1 MGTINEISDPTIV
14 IGALTDAGRSGKN
27 NEDNF
32 VVFESQVGGKEGA
45 TGWATVPVLMVADGI
60 GGNVAGETASQMAVD
75 TFREAFLHA
84 QSPSLSQRLVEALE
98 SANSAIY
105 QKTLE
110 QPNLQGMGTTVV
122 AAALLR
128 ERLYVAHAGDSR
140 AYLIRKGK
148 AYQLTLDHTWAQE
161 AIEAGRLT
169 AAQAREHPNRHVIKR
184 YVGIAPTVEVDPLL
198 VDINRG
204 PLDPDQIQS
213 WPKSDHLDLQ
223 ADDTL
228 LLCSDGLTDV
238 VSDKEIEQT
247 VTRNQPQEA
256 ARKLIELANKAGGPD
271 NITVLIL
278 QRRQPGAPVA
288 KPRGRSPVMA
298 AILGAVLIAMAVGT
312 WVVLGNQSTDNNSAA
327 ATATA
332 IALANAATAIAP
344 PTAPATATSEPTAT
358 AVPATATTAPTF
370 TPSPSPTASATVAQL
385 SDASV
390 AGTQTAVAAITDQK
404 AMSGTTNMVSILDGT
419 PVTGTATVIAT
430 PTGVRTR
437 PPTSTPVQDPPTPTA
452 TMTPMVTP
460 TVNQVR
466 TPTRA
471 ATPGQA
477 APTPT
482 SAVSPS
488 NTGNVPQ
495 LTISLLAPGDGDTLS
510 DRTTL
515 SWAISSILPTGYL
528 FEPVF
533 WQGNKDP
540 MLDGRGYGGA
550 TKETTLGI
558 TVETFRASGASE
570 GEYYWG
576 VLLVKENPYQRVTYL
591 GGKWLLHV
599 KLSAPGSSS
608 SSDSSPPP
616 SDGGNRED

>member
-75 TFREAFLHA
+75 TFREAFVRTQEL
-84 QSPSLSQRLVEALE
+84 SPSQRLVEALE

-169 AAQAREHPNRHVIKR
+169 PAQAREHPNRHVIKR

-223 ADDTL
+223 PDDTL

-278 QRRQPGAPVA
+278 QRRQAGAPVA
-288 KPRGRSPVMA
+288 KPGGRSPVMA
-298 AILGAVLIAMAVGT
+298 AVMGAALIVMTAVAGLILYYFDNGT
-312 WVVLGNQSTDNNSAA
+312 SAA
-327 ATATA
+327 TTATPTLVA
-332 IALANAATAIAP
+332 DTNPTATPEALAENPNTA
-344 PTAPATATSEPTAT
+344 PTATIPPATATETPSA
-358 AVPATATTAPTF
+358 
-370 TPSPSPTASATVAQL
+370 TPSPSPSATTTPLAT
-385 SDASV
+385 SEV
-390 AGTQTAVAAITDQK
+390 AGTQTAVAGSVDQR
-404 AMSGTTNMVSILDGT
+404 AESG
-419 PVTGTATVIAT
+419 
-430 PTGVRTR
+430 
-437 PPTSTPVQDPPTPTA
+437 
-452 TMTPMVTP
+452 
-460 TVNQVR
+460 
-466 TPTRA
+466 A
-471 ATPGQA
+471 A
-477 APTPT
+477 
-482 SAVSPS
+482 
-488 NTGNVPQ
+488 N
-495 LTISLLAPGDGDTLS
+495 
-510 DRTTL
+510 
-515 SWAISSILPTGYL
+515 ISSII
-528 FEPVF
+528 
-533 WQGNKDP
+533 
-540 MLDGRGYGGA
+540 DG
-550 TKETTLGI
+550 TTITTTLTT
-558 TVETFRASGASE
+558 TV
-570 GEYYWG
+570 
-576 VLLVKENPYQRVTYL
+576 
-591 GGKWLLHV
+591 
-599 KLSAPGSSS
+599 
-608 SSDSSPPP
+608 
-616 SDGGNRED
+616 

>member
-75 TFREAFLHA
+75 TFRDAFAGA
-84 QSPSLSQRLVEALE
+84 QSQSLSQRLVEALE

-169 AAQAREHPNRHVIKR
+169 PAQAREHPNRHVIKR

-247 VTRNQPQEA
+247 VSRNHPQEA
-256 ARKLIELANKAGGPD
+256 ARKLIDLANKAGGPD

-288 KPRGRSPVMA
+288 KPGGRSPVMA
-298 AILGAVLIAMAVGT
+298 IGLIVVLVALVAAVGFVIQT
-312 WVVLGNQSTDNNSAA
+312 QLRNNGNTAA
-327 ATATA
+327 ATA
-332 IALANAATAIAP
+332 IALANGV
-344 PTAPATATSEPTAT
+344 TATSAPTIAITAT
-358 AVPATATTAPTF
+358 TAATDTPVPATATVTLSA
-370 TPSPSPTASATVAQL
+370 TPSPSPTASETVTP
-385 SDASV
+385 SDANSI
-390 AGTQTAVAAITDQK
+390 ASTQTAVAAVVNQE
-404 AMSGTTNMVSILDGT
+404 AESGAANIGDILDGT
-419 PVTGTATVIAT
+419 PVATT
-430 PTGVRTR
+430 PTMTITPNGASTR
-437 PPTSTPVQDPPTPTA
+437 PPTSTPVSDPPTPTA
-452 TMTPMVTP
+452 TLTPTVTP
-460 TVNQVR
+460 TTNQVR
-466 TPTRA
+466 TPTRT
-471 ATPGQA
+471 ATVKA
-477 APTPT
+477 ITPISESSIAGNLPIT
-482 SAVSPS
+482 IILLSP
-488 NTGNVPQ
+488 N
-495 LTISLLAPGDGDTLS
+495 DGDTIENKLS
-510 DRTTL
+510 F
-515 SWAISSILPTGYL
+515 SWEANAPLPVGYQ
-528 FEPVF
+528 FEPIF
-533 WQGNKDP
+533 WREGQDP
-540 MLDGRGYGGA
+540 MRDGKGYGGS
-550 TKETTLGI
+550 TTDMNLSISVDVFRETG
-558 TVETFRASGASE
+558 E
-570 GEYYWG
+570 GKYYWG
-576 VLLVKENPYQRVTYL
+576 VRLAEIPYKPLQYL
-591 GGKWLLHV
+591 GGGRVIHV
-599 KLSAPGSSS
+599 RL
-608 SSDSSPPP
+608 SSPSNNNDTKP
-616 SDGGNRED
+616 SCDPNKQTC

>member
-1 MGTINEISDPTIV
+1 MGTIKEISDPTIG

-32 VVFESQVGGKEGA
+32 VVFESQSGSKEGT
-45 TGWATVPVLMVADGI
+45 TGWSAAQVLLVADGI
-60 GGNVAGETASQMAVD
+60 GGNVAGEMASQMAVD
-75 TFREAFLHA
+75 TFREAFAGA
-84 QSPSLSQRLVEALE
+84 QSQSLSQRLVEALE
-98 SANSAIY
+98 SANSTIY
-105 QKTLE
+105 QKTLD

-122 AAALLR
+122 AAALAGS
-128 ERLYVAHAGDSR
+128 RLYVAHAGDSR

-213 WPKSDHLDLQ
+213 WPKTDHLDLQ
-223 ADDTL
+223 RDDTL

-288 KPRGRSPVMA
+288 KPGGRSPVMA
-298 AILGAVLIAMAVGT
+298 AILGAVLIAMAIGT
-312 WVVLGNQSTDNNSAA
+312 WVVLGNQSTDNNSAT

-332 IALANAATAIAP
+332 IAFANAATVTTP
-344 PTAPATATSEPTAT
+344 QTAPATATSEPTAT
-358 AVPATATTAPTF
+358 AMPATATAAATF
-370 TPSPSPTASATVAQL
+370 TPSPSPTASATVTQL
-385 SDASV
+385 PTDSI

-419 PVTGTATVIAT
+419 PVTGTITVTAT
-430 PTGVRTR
+430 PNGVRTR

-452 TMTPMVTP
+452 TMTPTVTP

-466 TPTRA
+466 TPTKTTA
-471 ATPGQA
+471 NPAAPSLATP
-477 APTPT
+477 TNT
-482 SAVSPS
+482 NSTS
-488 NTGNVPQ
+488 NTPAV
-495 LTISLLAPGDGDTLS
+495 TVSLLKPNDGDTF
-510 DRTTL
+510 DNKVTL
-515 SWAISSILPTGYL
+515 EWAISSPLPEGYL

-533 WQGNKDP
+533 WREGEDP
-540 MLDGRGYGGA
+540 MRDGRGYGGT
-550 TKETTLGI
+550 TKGTNI
-558 TVETFRASGASE
+558 SVSAETFRKSGE
-570 GEYYWG
+570 GRYFWG
-576 VLLVKENPYQRVTYL
+576 VLLIQEPYTKIAFLNEQRL
-591 GGKWLLHV
+591 INV
-599 KLSAPGSSS
+599 KLSGGESSS
-608 SSDSSPPP
+608 PSDNSPPDNSP
-616 SDGGNRED
+616 PDDGGNRED

>member
-45 TGWATVPVLMVADGI
+45 TGWAKVPVLMVADGI

-140 AYLIRKGK
+140 AYVIRKGK

-184 YVGIAPTVEVDPLL
+184 FVGIAPTVDIDPMIL
-198 VDINRG
+198 DINRG
-204 PLDPDQIQS
+204 PLEPDQIQS

-247 VTRNQPQEA
+247 VSRNQPQEA

-271 NITVLIL
+271 NITALIL

-288 KPRGRSPVMA
+288 KPGGRSPVMA
-298 AILGAVLIAMAVGT
+298 AVLGLVLIALAVGT
-312 WVVLGNQSTDNNSAA
+312 WMVLGNQDANNNSASA
-327 ATATA
+327 SATTTA
-332 IALANAATAIAP
+332 IALADAATVTPP
-344 PTAPATATSEPTAT
+344 PTLQATSTTEPTAT
-358 AVPATATTAPTF
+358 AVPATATPST
-370 TPSPSPTASATVAQL
+370 TPLPSPTANATATTVE
-385 SDASV
+385 V
-390 AGTQTAVAAITDQK
+390 EAGTPPALVATADEKAAS
-404 AMSGTTNMVSILDGT
+404 AATTMNDNLNET
-419 PVTGTATVIAT
+419 PVTTTPMMTTTPNGT
-430 PTGVRTR
+430 RTR
-437 PPTSTPVQDPPTPTA
+437 PPTSTPVVDTPTPSATPTPTI
-452 TMTPMVTP
+452 
-460 TVNQVR
+460 
-466 TPTRA
+466 
-471 ATPGQA
+471 
-477 APTPT
+477 TPT
-482 SAVSPS
+482 SNRVVATPTASRIPTAGTSQAPPSAAPASGIPGNAQAVL
-488 NTGNVPQ
+488 Q
-495 LTISLLAPGDGDTLS
+495 QPGSGDTLNS
-510 DRTTL
+510 KLQFMWVPNFTL
-515 SWAISSILPTGYL
+515 PEGYA

-533 WQGNKDP
+533 WTKGQSAMQG
-540 MLDGRGYGGA
+540 LGYGGS
-550 TKETTLGI
+550 TEKSEISLGPENFTTP
-558 TVETFRASGASE
+558 
-570 GEYYWG
+570 GEYFWA
-576 VLLVKENPYQRVTYL
+576 VLLVQVSPYSRV
-591 GGKWLLHV
+591 KN
-599 KLSAPGSSS
+599 LSEERPIIVEFPSS
-608 SSDSSPPP
+608 SSDP
-616 SDGGNRED
+616 SGGGRDK

>member
-169 AAQAREHPNRHVIKR
+169 PAQAREHPNRHVIKR

-288 KPRGRSPVMA
+288 KPGGRSPVMA
-298 AILGAVLIAMAVGT
+298 AILGAALIMMTVGA
-312 WVVLGNQSTDNNSAA
+312 WLFLQNQVDNSANGITA
-327 ATATA
+327 TATLTATVVEAVAAAPTTLEATATLAPTATPVPTVATATA
-332 IALANAATAIAP
+332 
-344 PTAPATATSEPTAT
+344 TATSTNT
-358 AVPATATTAPTF
+358 PALLN
-370 TPSPSPTASATVAQL
+370 S
-385 SDASV
+385 
-390 AGTQTAVAAITDQK
+390 QTA
-404 AMSGTTNMVSILDGT
+404 N
-419 PVTGTATVIAT
+419 
-430 PTGVRTR
+430 
-437 PPTSTPVQDPPTPTA
+437 TPTA
-452 TMTPMVTP
+452 TVGISNTTVTLDANQVASAAAATMAGSAADVITTIDSETTP
-460 TVNQVR
+460 TM
-466 TPTRA
+466 TPTRRKTTQREPTSTA
-471 ATPGQA
+471 IPEMSKTPTATPTLTPVA
-477 APTPT
+477 TATRATSLTTVVPTKT
-482 SAVSPS
+482 VSVSANNP
-488 NTGNVPQ
+488 PID
-495 LTISLLAPGDGDTLS
+495 LTNAGVSLLSPTNDSTLDS
-510 DRTTL
+510 KQTF
-515 SWAISSILPTGYL
+515 SWAANFNLPADY
-528 FEPVF
+528 EYEIVF
-533 WQGNKDP
+533 WQAGQDAFKEGLGFSGTTTSTNLSVNVDVFRE
-540 MLDGRGYGGA
+540 RGQA
-550 TKETTLGI
+550 Q
-558 TVETFRASGASE
+558 

-576 VLLVKENPYQRVTYL
+576 IMLVKKTPLYDRVKYL
-591 GGKWLLHV
+591 GGQNLIHIKYPEQ
-599 KLSAPGSSS
+599 SSGNGS
-608 SSDSSPPP
+608 
-616 SDGGNRED
+616 GGRETNDDN

>member
-45 TGWATVPVLMVADGI
+45 TGWVTVPVLMVADGI

-223 ADDTL
+223 PDDTL

-288 KPRGRSPVMA
+288 KTGGRSPVMA
-298 AILGAVLIAMAVGT
+298 AILGAVLIAMAIGT
-312 WVVLGNQSTDNNSAA
+312 WVVLGNQSTDNNSAL

-332 IALANAATAIAP
+332 VALANAATVT
-344 PTAPATATSEPTAT
+344 TAPTIA
-358 AVPATATTAPTF
+358 ATATTVPTD
-370 TPSPSPTASATVAQL
+370 TPVPANATLTLSPSATASPTAATGNVE
-385 SDASV
+385 
-390 AGTQTAVAAITDQK
+390 AGTPPVLATIDQK
-404 AMSGTTNMVSILDGT
+404 AASAATKLNTVLDET
-419 PVTGTATVIAT
+419 PSTAT
-430 PTGVRTR
+430 PTLTATPVATNTR
-437 PPTSTPVQDPPTPTA
+437 LPTSTPVQDPPTSTA
-452 TMTPMVTP
+452 TLTPTVTP
-460 TVNQVR
+460 T
-466 TPTRA
+466 TTRVA
-471 ATPGQA
+471 ATPTTSRLPA
-477 APTPT
+477 AGTSPT
-482 SAVSPS
+482 SPVAPVSGIPP
-488 NTGNVPQ
+488 NAQVVLQKPDG
-495 LTISLLAPGDGDTLS
+495 GDTLNS
-510 DRTTL
+510 KVQFTWAPNFTL
-515 SWAISSILPTGYL
+515 PQGYA

-533 WQGNKDP
+533 WTKGQSAMQG
-540 MLDGRGYGGA
+540 LGYGGA
-550 TKETTLGI
+550 TEKSEISLGPDDFS
-558 TVETFRASGASE
+558 TP
-570 GEYYWG
+570 GEYSWA
-576 VLLVKENPYQRVTYL
+576 VLLVQVSPYTRVKNLSKERPIIVEFP
-591 GGKWLLHV
+591 
-599 KLSAPGSSS
+599 SP
-608 SSDSSPPP
+608 SSDSS
-616 SDGGNRED
+616 GGGRDK